1 MKVQKSIL
9 AAIALL
15 SPIAIATPKILAQPI
30 VPANDGTSTVVT
42 PQGNQFN
49 ITGGQLSGNGDNL
62 FHSFQQFGLSEN
74 QIANFLSSPNIRNIL
89 GRVSGGDPSII
100 NGLIQVTGGSSNL
113 FLMNPAGIV
122 FGPNAALNIPADFTA
137 TTATSIGFETGQFY
151 GFGANDYSALVGEPQ
166 FFDFAAINPG
176 TIINQGHLT
185 LESGHD
191 LSLLGGTIINTGSLT
206 TPDGNLL
213 IATVPGEHRVRIS
226 QPGHLLSLEIPLD
239 SLSSEV
245 PFNPLDLPKLLAGS
259 QEIVDATEVSI
270 NENGEVVLSAAPL
283 RLEPGDIAVH
293 QTDSGQM
300 SITSQNATLSAANNL
315 FLNGSQLETTGDLNL
330 LAGHILQV
338 RDSDIPFLA
347 KSGGD
352 LTLQGHR
359 AIDIVALNHP
369 DNATALQAVGDITL
383 ISPEISLDT
392 HLAAENVSFFNQSGE
407 SGDFISLYD
416 PIFSANGDVNF
427 GNYTG
432 RSLKIEAGG
441 SNCGRKYHNY
451 WPRYDPKQL
460 YRSRC
465 RNSQKFGG
473 VNFAIGRQFPG

>member
-1 MKVQKSIL
+1 MKYYQSIL

-213 IATVPGEHRVRIS
+213 IATVPG
-226 QPGHLLSLEIPLD
+226 
-239 SLSSEV
+239 
-245 PFNPLDLPKLLAGS
+245 
-259 QEIVDATEVSI
+259 
-270 NENGEVVLSAAPL
+270 
-283 RLEPGDIAVH
+283 
-293 QTDSGQM
+293 
-300 SITSQNATLSAANNL
+300 
-315 FLNGSQLETTGDLNL
+315 
-330 LAGHILQV
+330 
-338 RDSDIPFLA
+338 
-347 KSGGD
+347 
-352 LTLQGHR
+352 
-359 AIDIVALNHP
+359 
-369 DNATALQAVGDITL
+369 
-383 ISPEISLDT
+383 
-392 HLAAENVSFFNQSGE
+392 
-407 SGDFISLYD
+407 
-416 PIFSANGDVNF
+416 
-427 GNYTG
+427 
-432 RSLKIEAGG
+432 
-441 SNCGRKYHNY
+441 
-451 WPRYDPKQL
+451 
-460 YRSRC
+460 
-465 RNSQKFGG
+465 
-473 VNFAIGRQFPG
+473 